1 MNTKYKK
8 IFKTIVKNIVIFLTI
23 YMLLMIFYN
32 KNFKN
37 YIINNMFYNKT
48 YYKINNLK
56 FLALNKSYLKINNI
70 KNNNDKVY
78 IKKENKPLVYI
89 YNTYQTLFYSAP
101 FVYEYTLKPNVMIS
115 SYMLK
120 EELNKYNINS
130 VVEGNNIEAYLKD
143 NGLKLSDSYK
153 ISRLFMEN
161 ELQKNK
167 ELKYFFDIQRS
178 SLSIADTLLIN
189 NNKKYARITF
199 IIGKN
204 NTKYKDNYE
213 EAVKINDLLNKEVND
228 LARGITYKGG
238 KYAQGVYNQDF
249 NRNVL
254 LLEIGGSENEIE
266 EVNNS
271 IIVLSKVLST
281 YIKENNGKH

>member
-1 MNTKYKK
+1 
-8 IFKTIVKNIVIFLTI
+8 
-23 YMLLMIFYN
+23 
-32 KNFKN
+32 
-37 YIINNMFYNKT
+37 
-48 YYKINNLK
+48 
-56 FLALNKSYLKINNI
+56 
-70 KNNNDKVY
+70 
-78 IKKENKPLVYI
+78 
-89 YNTYQTLFYSAP
+89 
-101 FVYEYTLKPNVMIS
+101 
-115 SYMLK
+115 
-120 EELNKYNINS
+120 
-130 VVEGNNIEAYLKD
+130 
-143 NGLKLSDSYK
+143 
-153 ISRLFMEN
+153 
-161 ELQKNK
+161 
-167 ELKYFFDIQRS
+167 
-178 SLSIADTLLIN
+178 